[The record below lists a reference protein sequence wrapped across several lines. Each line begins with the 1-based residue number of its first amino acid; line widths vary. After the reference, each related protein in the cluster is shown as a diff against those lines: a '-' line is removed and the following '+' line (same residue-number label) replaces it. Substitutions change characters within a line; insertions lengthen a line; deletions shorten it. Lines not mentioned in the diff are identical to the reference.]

1 MPVKEFKT
9 DFDDL
14 RAFVLNL
21 YNEDYSKLKPVIPEE
36 KQLGEIDLLKE
47 TIGGR
52 RFFFVIDM
60 VNFKMMHCHGVQKWL
75 GYSEK
80 EFTLK
85 KYWDSVVHPG
95 AKRSLLLLVK
105 KMYEMLST
113 GHFPLEFMVQRF
125 STKLPVKARNGKYL
139 LTLKTSSIFQYDEKN
154 RLLAY
159 LDEFTI
165 IGDYNDEPGTEPVI
179 YNTKGE
185 IETAKVSEILQK
197 VQEQFQRMNV
207 YSLAELQIARKLA
220 YSPEVTQAELAG
232 QFECSVHTIK
242 TLYKRFLFKTR
253 EFFNKN
259 EDEIPTMLDAVMF
272 LKKEGL
278 L

>member
-1 MPVKEFKT
+1 MPAKEFKT

-21 YNEDYSKLKPVIPEE
+21 YNEEHSKLKPVIPEE
-36 KQLGEIDLLKE
+36 KQLREIDLLKE

-52 RFFFVIDM
+52 RFFFAIDM

-75 GYSEK
+75 GYAEK

-95 AKRSLLLLVK
+95 AKKSLLLVVK
-105 KMYEMLST
+105 KMYEMLSS
-113 GHFPLEFMVQRF
+113 GHFRLEFMVQRF
-125 STKLPVKARNGKYL
+125 STKLPVKARDGQYL
-139 LTLKTSSIFQYDEKN
+139 LTLKTSSIFQYDENN

-165 IGDYNDEPGTEPVI
+165 IGNYNDEPGTEPAI

-185 IETAKVSEILQK
+185 IETAKETEILKK

-207 YSLAELQIARKLA
+207 YSLSELQIARKLA
-220 YSPEVTQAELAG
+220 YSSGVTQPELAK
-232 QFECSVHTIK
+232 QFECSVHTVK
-242 TLYKRFLFKTR
+242 TLYKRFLLKTR
-253 EFFNKN
+253 EFFHKT
-259 EDEIPTMLDAVMF
+259 EDEIPTTLDAVMF

>member
-1 MPVKEFKT
+1 MPAKEFKT
-9 DFDDL
+9 DFNDL
-14 RAFVLNL
+14 RDFVLNL
-21 YNEDYSKLKPVIPEE
+21 YNDDHHKLIPVVHEE
-36 KQLGEIDLLKE
+36 KQLREIELLKE
-47 TIGGR
+47 TVGGR

-95 AKRSLLLLVK
+95 SKKSLLLVVK
-105 KMYEMLST
+105 KMYEMLSA
-113 GHFPLEFMVQRF
+113 GYFPLEFMVQRF
-125 STKLPVKARNGKYL
+125 SAKLPVKARNGQYL
-139 LTLKTSSIFQYDEKN
+139 LTLKTSSIFQYDKNN

-165 IGDYNDEPGTEPVI
+165 IGNYNDQPGTEPVI

-185 IETAKVSEILQK
+185 IETAKETAILQK

-207 YSLAELQIARKLA
+207 YSLAELQVARKLA
-220 YSPEVTQAELAG
+220 YTPGITQAELAK
-232 QFECSVHTIK
+232 QFDCSVHTIK
-242 TLYKRFLFKTR
+242 TLYKRFLLKTR
-253 EFFNKN
+253 EFFHKN
-259 EDEIPTMLDAVMF
+259 EEELPATLDAVMF
-272 LKKEGL
+272 LKGEGL